1 MSIGDN
7 SIFQTESI
15 GAPSVAG
22 GGGGK
27 GAAARAG
34 GGGSDAGE
42 EEEEEEAAA
51 DANDRF
57 ANLPRKF
64 RVRLAPNATLPFDFI
79 FRPSGTEALEFSLP
93 LTMPGLVAGPAG
105 GPGEAAMAAVLAGLR
120 RPVAARGVTPRL
132 RLAPDSQTIDF
143 ELRVVRPDPTRRVP
157 YSKTVVLR
165 NCDAAGSTPLRW
177 AADTSNLNPAPYFG
191 RATPVAAVSPA
202 VPVFTFAPTRG
213 VLAPGESV
221 ELLIRFAPVS
231 HREFV
236 NTVPVYILPRTAA
249 AASPESPDGSGGDG
263 ALTSPSPAAEWEG
276 MQPYLELE
284 LKGTGI
290 PPQLSFDRRE
300 LVLPPVPL
308 GTPATGSFTLFCAGF
323 DYLKLVC
330 SVATNAL
337 LAAGAAERPPPP
349 AGQAAGKGA
358 PPPPGPV
365 QIPLTVSFPQGD
377 VVSLARPSIPVSVT
391 LLSDRPCAFTTTLDF
406 SDGATGSKVFSLPV
420 SGCW

>member
-22 GGGGK
+22 GGGKAG
-27 GAAARAG
+27 AARAG
-34 GGGSDAGE
+34 GGSDAGD

-64 RVRLAPNATLPFDFI
+64 RVKLAPNATLPFDFI

-93 LTMPGLVAGPAG
+93 LTMPGLVAGAPG
-105 GPGEAAMAAVLAGLR
+105 GPGEAAMASVLAGLR
-120 RPVAARGVTPRL
+120 RPVMARGVTPRL

-143 ELRVVRPDPTRRVP
+143 ELRVVRADPARRVP

-213 VLAPGESV
+213 VLAPGETV

-236 NTVPVYILPRTAA
+236 NTVPVYILPRGAAAEAA
-249 AASPESPDGSGGDG
+249 AAGGDG
-263 ALTSPSPAAEWEG
+263 TPFSPTSAAAEWEG

-323 DYLKLVC
+323 DHLKLVC
-330 SVATNAL
+330 TVATNTL
-337 LAAGAAERPPPP
+337 LAAGAAERPAP
-349 AGQAAGKGA
+349 AAQGGKGA

-406 SDGATGSKVFSLPV
+406 SDGASGSKVFSLPV